1 MGLQIKRGDRVKE
14 ILKAAAYMLVAAVL
28 LSIGYGFGY
37 TDARLDLTANGD
49 PTRTLTA
56 QTVTVR
62 PTAAPSPTPKVY
74 TPLARGDTGPDVSA
88 LQKRLDLMGYD
99 VGEIDGIYGQKTEAQ
114 VKAFQAKCGLPQT
127 GAADQQTLS
136 TLYEANIW
144 GAYRATPKPT
154 TKPTP
159 KPTQRPTAT
168 PKPVRMVWITD
179 TGECYHCIPNC
190 GNSRY
195 VEEVSLSDA
204 KSWGYRMCGNC
215 Y

>member
-1 MGLQIKRGDRVKE
+1 
-14 ILKAAAYMLVAAVL
+14 MLVAAVL
-28 LSIGYGFGY
+28 LSLGYGFGY
-37 TDARLDLTANGD
+37 TDARLDLAANGD

-62 PTAAPSPTPKVY
+62 PTAAPTPTPKVY

-127 GAADQQTLS
+127 GAADQKTLS
-136 TLYEANIW
+136 MLYEAELW
-144 GAYRATPKPT
+144 GPYRATPKPT
-154 TKPTP
+154 AKPTP
-159 KPTQRPTAT
+159 KPTPRPTAT
-168 PKPVRMVWITD
+168 PKPEKMVWITA
-179 TGECYHCIPNC
+179 TGECYHRISNC
-190 GNSRY
+190 GNSKY
-195 VEEVSLSDA
+195 VRQVTLTDA
-204 KSWGYRMCGNC
+204 KNWGYRRCGNC